1 MGVCTDT
8 ARGLLIPSLRPRLI
22 PITSTIPT
30 TVDTTDMARGLLMP
44 SLRPRLIPITSMA
57 TDSQLM
63 DTTDMARGLL
73 MPNLRLRLIPTTS
86 PIPTTDTAMVF
97 MARGLLMP
105 SLSPMSSTVTT
116 DTHMATESNQREPKF
131 AHVHY

>member
-1 MGVCTDT
+1 MATESQLMDMAMVCT
-8 ARGLLIPSLRPRLI
+8 
-22 PITSTIPT
+22 
-30 TVDTTDMARGLLMP
+30 ARGLLMP

-73 MPNLRLRLIPTTS
+73 MPSLRLRLIPTTS

-105 SLSPMSSTVTT
+105 SLRPRLIPMSSTVTT